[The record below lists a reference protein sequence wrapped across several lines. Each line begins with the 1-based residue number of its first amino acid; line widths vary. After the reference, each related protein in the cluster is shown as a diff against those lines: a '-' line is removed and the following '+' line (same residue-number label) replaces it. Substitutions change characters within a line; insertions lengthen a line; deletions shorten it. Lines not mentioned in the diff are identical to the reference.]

1 MRYKIRKQGHF
12 WPCLEIDE
20 AEEEIGRSME
30 QEIIKEDHLK
40 RKLCFLQGGDIED
53 DAYGKEGGECVSGL
67 SQYLATL
74 KS

>member
-1 MRYKIRKQGHF
+1 
-12 WPCLEIDE
+12 
-20 AEEEIGRSME
+20 ME

-53 DAYGKEGGECVSGL
+53 DPCGKEGGECVSGL
-67 SQYLATL
+67 SQYLAAL